1 MIERDIQYFND
12 PFKYVV
18 IDDFFSKEDLEFV
31 TNTLNTIQE
40 KKDFDNIFDTQKAR
54 KRKLAKDLHDYNKDA
69 NQRFAKYFELADSLD
84 IKQDKEKIYT
94 SQYVYSFRVIFQN
107 EKLFYESSRDYSFRA
122 KKLME
127 DYPIHPENIHKG
139 ISLLV
144 YLSEEENY
152 GTELYDEDKNFV
164 KQIEWKNNRAFIMS
178 GFDNQNGTLQGT
190 STWHTYRTKPG
201 SIRRTFFGQTVCT
214 KESVLNHSLYEDY
227 FGNYE
232 THLKK

>member
-54 KRKLAKDLHDYNKDA
+54 KRKLAKDLHDYNIEP
-69 NQRFAKYFELADSLD
+69 NQRFAKYFKLADSLD
-84 IKQDKEKIYT
+84 IKQDKEKICT
-94 SQYVYSFRVIFQN
+94 SQYVYSFRV
-107 EKLFYESSRDYSFRA
+107 
-122 KKLME
+122 KKLVE
-127 DYPIHPENIHKG
+127 DYPIHTENIHKG

-164 KQIEWKNNRAFIMS
+164 KRIEWKNNRAFIMS

-190 STWHTYRTKPG
+190 STWHTYRTKPE
-201 SIRRTFFGQTVCT
+201 SIRRTFFGHTVCT

-227 FGNYE
+227 YVKGDGKN
-232 THLKK
+232 HIKKKNK